1 MGTHL
6 LCLLSQLSRT
16 FSLYPYYTS
25 EVVKWL
31 IFRKKRTERK
41 NATDFENL
49 LRSYRSNGIQVAVF
63 DALAFFIT
71 MYMQSLIVDIN
82 QSRFIYLIKK
92 QIYSL
97 DNR

>member
-1 MGTHL
+1 MADFFAKNE
-6 LCLLSQLSRT
+6 Q
-16 FSLYPYYTS
+16 
-25 EVVKWL
+25 
-31 IFRKKRTERK
+31 KKK

-49 LRSYRSNGIQVAVF
+49 LCSYRSNGIQVAVF

-71 MYMQSLIVDIN
+71 MYLQSLIVDIN
-82 QSRFIYLIKK
+82 QSRFIYLIQK